1 MKLLD
6 NFWINF
12 NKLLK
17 ESKKFKEENPFT
29 TQEDVLTFFKNI
41 TQLTWVNILT
51 ENKDLHVLLIGV
63 IDTIMDISKKRKF
76 KEKYIESFLQDIKEI
91 QGYCYLIEH
100 SEEYES
106 LKEIEIK
113 EYGREKVEWM
123 KNPWSIRNSI
133 EKYCDL
139 LLSKTVDYIPEAKQT
154 NQQMNLVLD
163 TFDGFKE
170 KLLNIAEGFDPI
182 WVYNLTESYHYTPFS
197 LRYLDSL
204 NNIGDKITNWIDY
217 SRESK
222 VVQLCNERGY
232 SVFGGWGNLSKQL
245 MLVGN
250 TLEEDKPMKYRPP
263 MNKES
268 VDRIIQTCMQQVP
281 MFAMNPRFN
290 IFDAEMKTLF
300 LQMMA
305 TWCYNDEE
313 IDDTQIQ
320 RIVSSCRDL
329 MKKHYRQIYMRDKRA
344 WFMDEDVKHIKTFV
358 HRFYKHRWEQYCTLI
373 LKVIFDFATP
383 ATETE
388 CFWDLPDADIIQ
400 LHDFIGVSYN
410 IVYHSVDKFS
420 LDEINKCLNY
430 TQQYLIQRFKPL
442 IPKVNQWMLNAG
454 VELWLDIEN
463 PERVENNYRVLRDH
477 FSRRNTKELNDEFY
491 LKNKFYLILMG
502 YTNKKALLDKL
513 TQEQIDLVSYNG
525 SKEIYNTMIGILK
538 KDIDDPIKTHRVN
551 PVEVTEQGIKSK
563 MKE

>member
-17 ESKKFKEENPFT
+17 ESKKLKEENPFK
-29 TQEDVLTFFKNI
+29 TQEDVLAFFKNI

-51 ENKDLHVLLIGV
+51 ENKDLHVLSIGV

-76 KEKYIESFLQDIKEI
+76 KEKYIETFLQDIKEI

-100 SEEYES
+100 SEEYQS
-106 LKEIEIK
+106 LKDIEIK
-113 EYGREKVEWM
+113 EYGHEKVIWM
-123 KNPWSIRNSI
+123 RNPWSVKNSI

-139 LLSKTVDYIPEAKQT
+139 LLSKTVDYIPEVKQT
-154 NQQMNLVLD
+154 NQQMSLVLD
-163 TFDGFKE
+163 IFDGFKE
-170 KLLNIAEGFDPI
+170 KLLNIAEGFDPV

-204 NNIGDKITNWIDY
+204 NQIGDKLTNWIDY

-358 HRFYKHRWEQYCTLI
+358 HRLYKYRWEQYCTLI

-400 LHDFIGVSYN
+400 LHDFICVSYN
-410 IVYHSVDKFS
+410 MVYHSVDKFS
-420 LDEINKCLNY
+420 LDEINQCLKY

-463 PERVENNYRVLRDH
+463 PERVADNYRVLSEH
-477 FSRRNTKELNDEFY
+477 FSRRNTKELNEEFY
-491 LKNKFYLILMG
+491 HKNKFYLILMG

-513 TQEQIDLVSYNG
+513 TQEPIDLVSYNG